1 MLIVDRDGSISYQT
15 QRVGRAWPLM
25 YFSTVLRTTIR
36 WVIARVDP
44 LLAMASARR
53 HIQSR
58 MEVFVTYQ
66 QPACGC

>member
-15 QRVGRAWPLM
+15 QSVGRAWPLKHI
-25 YFSTVLRTTIR
+25 SAVLRKTIMR
-36 WVIARVDP
+36 VTARLDP

-58 MEVFVTYQ
+58 TEVFVAYH